1 MLSMGNTFH
10 LSLFRIELS
19 DSCTPPQS
27 SFSCDALAVFSPE
40 HYVIQQLTIAGH
52 DKKDLVNNTT
62 RQTKVQILHRKS
74 KYIKAFQGLGS
85 GG

>member
-1 MLSMGNTFH
+1 VKPEAGDLLWVSALKELNMLSMGNTFH

-19 DSCTPPQS
+19 DSCTPP
-27 SFSCDALAVFSPE
+27 
-40 HYVIQQLTIAGH
+40 
-52 DKKDLVNNTT
+52 
-62 RQTKVQILHRKS
+62 RKS